1 MASIGIAGAGL
12 LGRLLAWRLS
22 ATHEVTVFDPADG
35 PQATSDGRGAAAFT
49 AAGMLSPLAEL
60 ETSGPRVAEL
70 GWRSIGLWREIAEA
84 LSHAPL
90 AASTLPEACGTC
102 TACAPAAGA
111 AEADIHFRALGSLLL
126 AHGSDL
132 GAARRVLARLETAP
146 TLAAGLPTPQALDRA
161 ALSALEPSIDP
172 RLHAWLLPGEGQ
184 ILPLQM
190 LPALCAASPRVRWR
204 WNTRVREVTPG
215 QLRLEDGS
223 SPRFDLAIDVRGVG
237 ARPDAP
243 VRGVRGEVVWL
254 QVPGVTLHRPVRL
267 LHPRHRV
274 YIVPR
279 PCDHIVIGASEIES
293 EDRSPV
299 SLKSAVELMAAAQSV
314 IPELA
319 EARIV
324 HLETNLRPALPDNEP
339 RTHVEPG
346 LLRING
352 LFRHGWLLAPAL
364 VEDALSRLDAV
375 SRAPEDPHPNPL
387 PQAGEGVSRH
397 HTTLSTEG
405 PSLPRPSGERAG
417 VRGTPEQTPES
428 HQNH

>member
-12 LGRLLAWRLS
+12 LGRLLAWRLG
-22 ATHEVTVFDPADG
+22 ATHDVTVFDPADG

-70 GWRSIGLWREIAEA
+70 GWRSIALWREIAQA
-84 LSHAPL
+84 LSHAPP
-90 AASTLPEACGTC
+90 AAGALPEACGTC
-102 TACAPAAGA
+102 TACAPEPGA
-111 AEADIHFRALGSLLL
+111 AAPADIHFRALGSLLL

-146 TLAAGLPTPQALDRA
+146 TLAAGLPAPQALDRA
-161 ALSALEPSIDP
+161 ALAALEPSIDP

-190 LPALCAASPRVRWR
+190 LLALCAASPRVRWR
-204 WNTRVREVTPG
+204 WNTRVLEVAPG
-215 QLRLEDGS
+215 QLKLEDGS

-254 QVPGVTLHRPVRL
+254 QAPGVTLHRPVRL

-339 RTHVEPG
+339 RTEHQPG

-364 VEDALSRLDAV
+364 VQDALEELGLPP
-375 SRAPEDPHPNPL
+375 APPRGFPP
-387 PQAGEGVSRH
+387 PVPEGGR
-397 HTTLSTEG
+397 
-405 PSLPRPSGERAG
+405 SLPPGQARAAAALERTL
-417 VRGTPEQTPES
+417 R
-428 HQNH
+428 